1 MTATHPTTRHLV
13 GRSEDVP
20 EGGRHVV
27 DVAGTTIGVFRFK
40 GRLYAYENVCPHQG
54 GPVCQGRLVPRVAEV
69 LDEGKRSRGQRF
81 DSDDLHI
88 VCPWHGFEYSVA
100 TGAHPG
106 HRHIRLRDFPV
117 DEEEGNVYVTA

>member
-1 MTATHPTTRHLV
+1 MTATQPTTRHLV

-100 TGAHPG
+100 TGTHPG